1 MLVKIHNFQ
10 KIQTSHLS
18 LNHIPDFLNSW
29 ALLSISLSWPPLS
42 SSSLISILTGS
53 GSSLQLG
60 SLRLRLIVDNRE
72 NIISNLWMFQ
82 KCTWQQLHH
91 LPCKPQSLSFHHCPL
106 NIHFEFQTQY
116 LMFTFLATATAI
128 TAQITRKL
136 LILLDLL
143 DNSHLNPKLFL
154 YSIHKC

>member
-116 LMFTFLATATAI
+116 SISYVYFFGNSNSNNCTDNKEAPHFARL
-128 TAQITRKL
+128 TRQL
-136 LILLDLL
+136 T
-143 DNSHLNPKLFL
+143 PK
-154 YSIHKC
+154 S